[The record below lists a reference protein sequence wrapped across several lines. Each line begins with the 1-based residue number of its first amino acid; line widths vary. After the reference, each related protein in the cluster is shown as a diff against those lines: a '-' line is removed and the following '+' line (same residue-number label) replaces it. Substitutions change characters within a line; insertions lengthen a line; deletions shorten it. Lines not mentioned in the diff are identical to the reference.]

1 MKDIEREADDI
12 LEQARRGFS
21 PGPGAADRVLAKLG
35 PLMAQ
40 AGPADLSP
48 EQELGSRS
56 PAVASALGH
65 APTWLSRVLVTAL
78 IAAGFGAGG
87 YWLGFRGGL
96 RQAQSTRTPA
106 TPALVASA
114 ATPALSASQ
123 AQTEVKAEPAT
134 VEPPNQ
140 PIKERVARASVTT
153 STRLANPNLGEPR
166 DTLQE
171 EVETLRRVER
181 AHRLH
186 NPRLALSLLS
196 ELDLLVPRGKLMEER
211 FATGTIARCELAL
224 ASKDE
229 LLAAFVKRY
238 ARSAYA
244 DRVARACSKTE
255 AP

>member
-48 EQELGSRS
+48 EQELGSS
-56 PAVASALGH
+56 PAVARALGH

-96 RQAQSTRTPA
+96 RQAQMTRTPP

-114 ATPALSASQ
+114 ATPALSAGQ
-123 AQTEVKAEPAT
+123 AQTKVKAELA

-140 PIKERVARASVTT
+140 PIKERVARASATT
-153 STRLANPNLGEPR
+153 APRLANPNLGEPR

-181 AHRLH
+181 AQRLH

-244 DRVARACSKTE
+244 DRVARACSNAE